1 MKLLSLFLVFVLTSL
16 CTTGKTITFDF
27 EDPKQINNLIFQ
39 MDAPLESINGSADG
53 ISGEVFFDPSAP
65 SETTGEIIVDA
76 ASLHVG
82 NSLLKKHIHSKDW
95 MSVEEYPTIKFSL
108 TRLANVK
115 KEGMHHIAQA
125 IGKMSIRNVTMKMKV
140 PVKLTFLQGMLEK
153 RNRVPGDLL
162 IIRSE
167 FSVKRDDFNIRKGEN
182 LEKVANEISIS
193 LNIAGAAPLGK

>member
-1 MKLLSLFLVFVLTSL
+1 
-16 CTTGKTITFDF
+16 
-27 EDPKQINNLIFQ
+27 
-39 MDAPLESINGSADG
+39 
-53 ISGEVFFDPSAP
+53 
-65 SETTGEIIVDA
+65 
-76 ASLHVG
+76 
-82 NSLLKKHIHSKDW
+82 
-95 MSVEEYPTIKFSL
+95 
-108 TRLANVK
+108 
-115 KEGMHHIAQA
+115 
-125 IGKMSIRNVTMKMKV
+125 MSIRNVTMKMKV